1 MSYAPRAQDV
11 VLHRA
16 LGSALPAPRYAV
28 VGGAALRALDEH
40 GWTRGELAA
49 PSDLQL
55 HALVVLAEP
64 EDPGA
69 VLAAQPWVCLVPGR
83 TDGPLAVALRED
95 GYAAVAF
102 DGDSTYL
109 VHRAHVDTLS
119 PLLDHPAQPDEF
131 VSARLV
137 ELEHEVAEWRARAL
151 EPWSVAAATE
161 ITAGRVGGAEA
172 LARELDAIR
181 STVSWRVTAPLRVL
195 RRRQTG
201 R

>member
-1 MSYAPRAQDV
+1 VSFAARGEDV

-16 LGSALPAPRYAV
+16 LGSTLPVPRYAV
-28 VGGAALRALDEH
+28 LRGAPLRGLDQH
-40 GWTRGELAA
+40 GWTRSEVA
-49 PSDLQL
+49 PPTDQQV
-55 HALVVLAEP
+55 HAVVVRIEP
-64 EDPGA
+64 DDPGE
-69 VLAAQPWVCLVPGR
+69 VLAARPWVCLVSGR
-83 TDGPLAVALRED
+83 ADGPLAAALREG
-95 GYAAVAF
+95 GYAPAFF
-102 DGDSTYL
+102 DGASTFL
-109 VHRAHVDTLS
+109 VHPGHIDSLV

-131 VSARLV
+131 VPARVV
-137 ELEHEVAEWRARAL
+137 ELGHEVEAWQARAL

-201 R
+201 L